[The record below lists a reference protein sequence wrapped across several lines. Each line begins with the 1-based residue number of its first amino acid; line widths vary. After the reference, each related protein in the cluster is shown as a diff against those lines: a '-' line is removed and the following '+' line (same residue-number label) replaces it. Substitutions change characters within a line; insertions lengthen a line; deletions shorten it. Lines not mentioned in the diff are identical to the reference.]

1 MKPYSIKKARENKL
15 LGEESEEDR
24 LILTINEYIKL
35 KSENKQASYNIICR
49 YSSSFFL
56 ADKIKRIYEL
66 EGYIVK
72 WNIIDNDNYITFS
85 ISW

>member
-15 LGEESEEDR
+15 SEESEEDR

-35 KSENKQASYNIICR
+35 KSENKQASYNVICR
-49 YSSSFFL
+49 YYSSFFL
-56 ADKIKRIYEL
+56 ADKIKRIYDS
-66 EGYIVK
+66 EGYFVK
-72 WNIIDNDNYITFS
+72 WNIKDNDDYITFS